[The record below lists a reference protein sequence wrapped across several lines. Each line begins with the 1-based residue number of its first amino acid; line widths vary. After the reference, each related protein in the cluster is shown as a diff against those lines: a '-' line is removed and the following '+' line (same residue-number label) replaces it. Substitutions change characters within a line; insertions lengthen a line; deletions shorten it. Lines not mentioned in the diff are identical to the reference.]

1 MVTMMRA
8 AVQVCMCL
16 LNCWLEPGR
25 RRYLCFSG
33 RETQSWCEVITIAI
47 HLGWGKQLKVSVMV
61 FLIRPE
67 GIESPCP
74 GEDSPCWMPKF
85 LSLESWLCPSF

>member
-33 RETQSWCEVITIAI
+33 RETQSWCEVISRRIKEGRISSFSDRMFLEAAEPWK
-47 HLGWGKQLKVSVMV
+47 HLTFSGHPLKG
-61 FLIRPE
+61 P
-67 GIESPCP
+67 
-74 GEDSPCWMPKF
+74 
-85 LSLESWLCPSF
+85 